1 MKTGVVILFLV
12 AITVVAAQ
20 VPIPNQQLRGEW
32 SGPLDFPTLLTLT
45 DRGVDSICRS
55 ELPPECEGQLPPG
68 EETVVITE
76 NTIAFT
82 FTTLVGVRTQEQSAE
97 LFPACAAAGIYPL
110 ETITPLPPAQIEVYE
125 SAIGSLTFTDPRRP
139 NDPNC
144 VFITRQEG
152 GQSPSIN
159 LRYVLSSFGRTLN
172 EVVEVGPSLRCALN
186 QGLCTSEVDESG
198 VLTAF
203 AFVEFTIPC
212 VAGDCMNSAF

>member
-1 MKTGVVILFLV
+1 MKTGFAIWILI

-20 VPIPNQQLRGEW
+20 VPIPNEQLRGEW
-32 SGPLDFPTLLTLT
+32 RGPLDFPTLLTLT
-45 DRGVDSICRS
+45 DQGVDSICRS
-55 ELPPECEGQLPPG
+55 ELPPECAAQLPPG

-97 LFPACAAAGIYPL
+97 MFPACAAAGIYPF
-110 ETITPLPPAQIEVYE
+110 ETITPLPPATIEAYVP
-125 SAIGSLTFTDPRRP
+125 SIGSLTFTDPRRP

-152 GQSPSIN
+152 GQGPSIN

-172 EVVEVGPSLRCALN
+172 EVVDVGPSLRCTLN
-186 QGLCTSEVDESG
+186 NGLCTSEVDESG

-203 AFVEFTIPC
+203 TFVEFTIPC
-212 VAGDCMNSAF
+212 VAGDCLNSSS